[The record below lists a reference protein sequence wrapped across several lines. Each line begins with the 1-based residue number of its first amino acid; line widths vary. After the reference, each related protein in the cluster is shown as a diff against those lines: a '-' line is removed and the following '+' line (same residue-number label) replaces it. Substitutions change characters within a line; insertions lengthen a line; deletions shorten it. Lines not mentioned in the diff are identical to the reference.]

1 MSAKLK
7 KAKCPKCAQAFS
19 FELLPDMTSVV
30 CPHCEASIEFR
41 RKPRPQPTA
50 TAAEA
55 PTSPSSHK
63 LSTGEPTKLVA
74 DSPQPRKTTPK
85 EPQPESPPANPS
97 EPPEPTFNHKPL
109 DSLLPPTFDLGEQ
122 SSGVGP
128 RGNQSQVILPTSDG
142 GLQQIDTNTVTIKH
156 GGKSVTLIAST
167 PRERA
172 RRRFL
177 ENTIAMVLAIGIIA
191 LAMWILR

>member
-1 MSAKLK
+1 MSAKTK

-41 RKPRPQPTA
+41 RKSRPKSAATVADKPAPLPRPMP
-50 TAAEA
+50 
-55 PTSPSSHK
+55 
-63 LSTGEPTKLVA
+63 STGTPTKLVA
-74 DSPQPRKTTPK
+74 DP
-85 EPQPESPPANPS
+85 PQPEEQQPESAAADS
-97 EPPEPTFNHKPL
+97 SKPPEPSFPHKSL
-109 DSLLPPTFDLGEQ
+109 ESLLPPTFDLGDQ
-122 SSGVGP
+122 TSGVGP
-128 RGNQSQVILPTSDG
+128 RGRQSQVILPTSDG

-172 RRRFL
+172 RRRFI